1 MLNNNE
7 WPETERMKA
16 KRIEKDMRLMP
27 QTNRIDQPLS
37 FLAVATSSRPRC
49 LATIIH
55 SHSKWMFCE
64 NIKVNG
70 NKMPFVN
77 LGNLSAGTSSYPS
90 SYFLLVKVVYECWA
104 IENTHVSKCFSYR
117 VNVKHNIVVAQMLG
131 LKWKIGC
138 DGQTWKSLKVPH
150 SHSDSNVK

>member
-1 MLNNNE
+1 MRENNHICRRRFPYESNTYSNGLPYNQLSALNNNE
-7 WPETERMKA
+7 WQETERMKA
-16 KRIEKDMRLMP
+16 KRIEEDMGLML

-90 SYFLLVKVVYECWA
+90 SYFLLVKVVYEC
-104 IENTHVSKCFSYR
+104 
-117 VNVKHNIVVAQMLG
+117 
-131 LKWKIGC
+131 
-138 DGQTWKSLKVPH
+138 
-150 SHSDSNVK
+150 